1 MSSSDN
7 TTALAE
13 NKVLIL
19 YILNQ
24 ISNGIIEDGLY
35 KIISSIND
43 VNYFYFKEVLTDLLD
58 SKLVGIFT
66 KDEEEESVLRIT
78 SEGRNALSL
87 TIDVLPG
94 ILKLKADNVF
104 KKEFTSIANET
115 SIVAEFIPRSE
126 NDYTIKCKVIE
137 KSETIFEVKTFAGS
151 REMAKKI
158 VDNWNKNASKIYPKI
173 LDILLED
180 TSD

>member
-19 YILNQ
+19 YILGQ
-24 ISNGIIEDGLY
+24 LPNGILEDGLY
-35 KIISSIND
+35 KLISSIND

-66 KDEEEESVLRIT
+66 KDEEEESVLKIT
-78 SEGRNALSL
+78 SEGKNALSL

-94 ILKLKADNVF
+94 ILKLKADNVL
-104 KKEFTSIANET
+104 KKEFSSIADET
-115 SIVAEFIPRSE
+115 SISAEFIPRSE
-126 NDYTIKCKVIE
+126 NDYTIKCRVIE
-137 KSETIFEVKTFAGS
+137 KNETIFEVRTFAGS
-151 REMAKKI
+151 RERAKKI
-158 VDNWNKNASKIYPKI
+158 VDNWNKNASKIYPKM

-180 TSD
+180 EN